1 MQIKPGCGLI
11 VTIPEHYK
19 IELLPDFFNRN
30 SHWINKHLP
39 QILQSGIQ
47 ASLVEN
53 SPANQVVFQ
62 GKVLHVVENRDGYAA
77 NQTLIEND
85 QLVFYRKASSPA
97 LTDKHVLDW
106 LIDQAAR
113 SIKEKV
119 TVFSGLMGLEVKR
132 ISIRDQR
139 TRWGSCSRLQNLN
152 FNWRL
157 IMAPES
163 ILDYVVIHEL
173 CHLRE
178 MSHSRKFWHL
188 VSQYCPRWREQRKW
202 LNLHRDELHT
212 DPRII

>member
-30 SHWINKHLP
+30 SHWITKHLS
-39 QILQSGIQ
+39 QILQNETQ
-47 ASLVEN
+47 VSLSETG
-53 SPANQVVFQ
+53 PANQVVFQ
-62 GKVLHVVENRDGYAA
+62 GKVLHIIEHRNGYTG
-77 NQTLIEND
+77 NQIVIEND
-85 QLVFYRKASSPA
+85 QLVFYRKASSTA
-97 LTDKHVLDW
+97 LTGDDVLKW
-106 LIDQAAR
+106 LMAQAAR

-119 TVFSGLMGLEVKR
+119 SVFSGLMNLEVKR
-132 ISIRDQR
+132 ICIRDQR
-139 TRWGSCSRLQNLN
+139 TRWGSCSRLNNLN

-173 CHLRE
+173 CHLLE
-178 MSHSRKFWHL
+178 MSHSQKFWKL
-188 VSQYCPRWREQRKW
+188 VSQYCPQWREQRKW
-202 LNLHRDELHT
+202 LNQHRDELHT